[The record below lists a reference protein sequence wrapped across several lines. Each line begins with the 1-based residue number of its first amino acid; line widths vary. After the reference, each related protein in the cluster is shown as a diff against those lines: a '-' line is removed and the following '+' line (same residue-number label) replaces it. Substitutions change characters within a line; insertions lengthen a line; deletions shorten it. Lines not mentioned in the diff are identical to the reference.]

1 MAGHEA
7 NERRKEVNTRQVRS
21 IQLLGNEMAGVE
33 TLTLPLCGS
42 SPRVDCVDRFSCA
55 SIFAR
60 CFCRS
65 PSFSFTDKARSMRRS
80 GVSGREVKGGC
91 MRISNTASR
100 PLVVMMACLQDVKMA
115 SPTRNK
121 NPTPVQDFNVQL
133 HRSQ

>member
-1 MAGHEA
+1 
-7 NERRKEVNTRQVRS
+7 
-21 IQLLGNEMAGVE
+21 
-33 TLTLPLCGS
+33 
-42 SPRVDCVDRFSCA
+42 
-55 SIFAR
+55 
-60 CFCRS
+60 
-65 PSFSFTDKARSMRRS
+65 
-80 GVSGREVKGGC
+80 